1 MRKLFLIILG
11 LVAVSFVYGQNFNVS
26 VSGSVDF
33 GDGLTLVGEAGSDFS
48 TVLESQSGLSLTV
61 AYSSGSIIAYWLYP
75 NRPWKLTVGMTGS
88 SDWNSD
94 VLQLEMKR
102 NVSSGSLINGW
113 FAGSKYIAGFERYEP
128 LTEGINSEIYGRH
141 GIQNIQFDFRI
152 KGASVVLGAKY
163 FETDV
168 VFTVYDN

>member
-11 LVAVSFVYGQNFNVS
+11 LVAVPFVYGQNFNVS
-26 VSGSVDF
+26 VSGYVDF

-48 TVLESQSGLSLTV
+48 AVLESQSDLSLTV
-61 AYSSGSIIAYWLYP
+61 AYRSGSILAYLFNP
-75 NRPWKLTVGMTGS
+75 DRPWKLTVGMTGS
-88 SDWNSD
+88 SDWDSD
-94 VLQLEMKR
+94 VLRLEMKR
-102 NVSSGSLINGW
+102 NVSSGSLIYGW
-113 FAGSKYIAGFERYEP
+113 FAGPKYIAGFESYET

-141 GIQNIQFDFRI
+141 GIQNIEFDFRI
-152 KGASVVLGAKY
+152 KGASVILGAKD